1 MSRATISTHV
11 LDVALGKPAVRV
23 PVTLGTNDSVNTND
37 EGRIAELVPGGV
49 DFGRYRLVFDLR
61 DYFAERPHL
70 IDRVTL
76 EIVIDEERHY
86 HVPLLISP
94 FGLSSYR
101 GT

>member
-11 LDVALGKPAVRV
+11 LDVALGKPATGV
-23 PVTLGTNDSVNTND
+23 PVTLGMNDSKTTD
-37 EGRIAELVPGGV
+37 AQGRIAELVPGGV
-49 DFGRYRLVFDLR
+49 DLGRYRLVFDLR

-76 EIVIDEERHY
+76 EIAIDEARHY
-86 HVPLLISP
+86 HVPLLIAP